1 MTQQQITTAAE
12 EVEADDFDAMMSAF
26 DLMFHVHECPNHSGA
41 ERLAAYAQARQAYA
55 TYCGFDDPAAEEVA
69 KDIIEKYAKAA
80 DEEGV
85 PIPNAPTSNKVH

>member
-1 MTQQQITTAAE
+1 MAGETYRQERTMTQQQITTAAE

-55 TYCGFDDPAAEEVA
+55 TYCGFDDPAA
-69 KDIIEKYAKAA
+69 A